1 MILLLCELV
10 YVCVLYCF
18 CLFVHRLFVNHRGVV
33 LFLCELVY
41 VCVIYCLCLIVQAR
55 QHQETDCNVAY
66 SESHVAYSTFTCRL
80 LRSQRQQLPQHMCVC
95 VSVVCVFVC
104 VCVFMCL
111 WVLSVCLVSVCMCV
125 CLWVYDM
132 CMSLCVCLCA
142 A

>member
-66 SESHVAYSTFTCRL
+66 SESHVAYSSLTCRL
-80 LRSQRQQLPQHMCVC
+80 LRSQRQRLPQHMCVC

-104 VCVFMCL
+104 VCVC
-111 WVLSVCLVSVCMCV
+111 VSVCV
-125 CLWVYDM
+125 C
-132 CMSLCVCLCA
+132 SLCVCECYLSVICVSGFWLHVCVPLGI
-142 A
+142 